1 MFSRRACAVTLII
14 AVCIVVLVAMNH
26 ITNPTRPEETTL
38 PTYWPTEGWRNETP
52 EKLDLDSPKLI
63 AMVDQIKT
71 SIPTIDSVVV
81 IRHGYVAVEEYFG
94 TFNATTKHHIYSCT
108 KSIVGTLIGIAL
120 DSGEIISVDSKAL
133 DLLPNYQPENISDWK
148 SELTLRN
155 LLMMSSG
162 LDSRDDYPDDWIWID
177 RLINAEDAVKYSLN
191 LNITVQPGTLFKYTN
206 ANSHLLSAI
215 LIEKTGMATLTY
227 AKRNLFEPLGI
238 RDVMWRNDTS
248 GRQWGFYG
256 IYMTPRDM
264 AKIGYLYLHE
274 GTWDGKMIVS
284 REWVRQ
290 ATSKKIGADIFPGYG
305 YQWWVNEGV
314 GYYTAMG
321 YAGQFIYVFPE
332 KDMVVVFTGHG
343 EENFEN
349 PRRLVSE
356 FILPA
361 VK

>member
-1 MFSRRACAVTLII
+1 MFSRRACAVALII
-14 AVCIVVLVAMNH
+14 VVCIVVIVAINQNTTQTH
-26 ITNPTRPEETTL
+26 PEDTTL
-38 PTYWPTEGWRNETP
+38 PKYWPTEGWRKENP
-52 EKLDLDSPKLI
+52 EKLGLDSPRLI
-63 AMVDQIKT
+63 AMVDQIR
-71 SIPTIDSVVV
+71 SRIPTIDGVVV
-81 IRHGYVAVEEYFG
+81 IRHGYVAVDEYFG
-94 TFNATTKHHIYSCT
+94 SFNATTKHHIYSCT
-108 KSIVGTLIGIAL
+108 KSVVSTLIGIAL
-120 DSGEIISVDSKAL
+120 DRGEINSVDSKVL
-133 DLLPNYQPENISDWK
+133 DLLPQYKPENINDWK
-148 SELTLRN
+148 SMLTLRN

-162 LDSRDDYPDDWIWID
+162 LDSRDDYPDDWIWFD
-177 RLINAEDAVKYSLN
+177 RLVGAEDAVKYSLD
-191 LNITVQPGTLFKYTN
+191 LRVTVQPGTVFKYTN

-215 LIEKTGMATLTY
+215 LTEKTGMTTLAY
-227 AKRNLFEPLGI
+227 AKKKLFEPLGI

-256 IYMTPRDM
+256 LYMAPRDM

-284 REWVRQ
+284 GDWVRQ
-290 ATSKKIGADIFPGYG
+290 ATTKKIGSDIFPGYG
-305 YQWWVNEGV
+305 YQWWVNEGG

>member
-1 MFSRRACAVTLII
+1 MFSRRACAFTLIL
-14 AVCIVVLVAMNH
+14 AVCVVFLFMMYLN
-26 ITNPTRPEETTL
+26 TTQTRSEENTL
-38 PTYWPTEGWRNETP
+38 PTYWPTEGWRSETP
-52 EKLDLDSPKLI
+52 GKLDLDSLKLV
-63 AMVDQIKT
+63 AMVDQIKM
-71 SIPTIDSVVV
+71 SIPTIDSVLV

-108 KSIVGTLIGIAL
+108 KSVVSTLIGVAL
-120 DSGEIISVDSKAL
+120 DRGEIASVDLGVL
-133 DLLPNYQPENISDWK
+133 DLLTQYQPENINDWK
-148 SELTLRN
+148 KKLTLKN

-162 LDSRDDYPDDWIWID
+162 LDSRDDYTDNWIWLD
-177 RLINAEDAVKYSLN
+177 RLVNAEDAVKYSLD
-191 LNITVQPGTLFKYTN
+191 LNVTVQPGTVFKYTD

-215 LIEKTGMATLTY
+215 LIEKTGMATLAY
-227 AKRNLFEPLGI
+227 AKKNLFDPLGI
-238 RDVMWRNDTS
+238 HDVMWRNDTS

-256 IYMTPRDM
+256 LYMTPRDM

-274 GTWDGKMIVS
+274 GSWDGRMIVS
-284 REWVRQ
+284 EEWVRE

-305 YQWWVNEGV
+305 YHWWVNESG

-332 KDMVVVFTGHG
+332 KDLVVVFTGHG

>member
-1 MFSRRACAVTLII
+1 MFSRRAYAVTLII
-14 AVCIVVLVAMNH
+14 VVCIEVLVAMNQN
-26 ITNPTRPEETTL
+26 INPTHPEETTL

-63 AMVDQIKT
+63 AMVNQIKT
-71 SIPTIDSVVV
+71 SIPTIDSVIV
-81 IRHGYVAVEEYFG
+81 IRHCYVAVEEYFG

-108 KSIVGTLIGIAL
+108 KSIVSTLIGIAL
-120 DSGEIISVDSKAL
+120 DRGEIISVNSKVL

-148 SELTLRN
+148 SKLTLRN

-191 LNITVQPGTLFKYTN
+191 LDITVQPGTVFKYTN

-215 LIEKTGMATLTY
+215 LIEKTGMATLAY

-238 RDVMWRNDTS
+238 SNVMWRNDTS

-284 REWVRQ
+284 RE
-290 ATSKKIGADIFPGYG
+290 
-305 YQWWVNEGV
+305 
-314 GYYTAMG
+314 
-321 YAGQFIYVFPE
+321 
-332 KDMVVVFTGHG
+332 
-343 EENFEN
+343 
-349 PRRLVSE
+349 
-356 FILPA
+356 
-361 VK
+361 